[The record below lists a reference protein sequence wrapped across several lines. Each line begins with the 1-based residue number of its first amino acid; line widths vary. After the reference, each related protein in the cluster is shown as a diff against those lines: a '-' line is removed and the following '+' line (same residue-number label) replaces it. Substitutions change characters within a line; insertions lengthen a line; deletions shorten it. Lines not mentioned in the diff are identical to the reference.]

1 VKIVPAP
8 VEFVFQAGF
17 GIKID
22 KAVVGIN
29 DVLFLTR
36 SQLEPTPISISLK

>member
-1 VKIVPAP
+1 VKIVSAP